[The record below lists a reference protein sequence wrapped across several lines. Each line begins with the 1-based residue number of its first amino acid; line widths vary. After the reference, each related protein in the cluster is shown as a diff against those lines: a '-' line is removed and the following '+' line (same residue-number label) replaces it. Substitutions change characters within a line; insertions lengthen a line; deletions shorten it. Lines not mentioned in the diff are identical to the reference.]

1 MKTEKTPKAPGS
13 EGDAP
18 DETMPERSL
27 GEALVVGLD
36 ELATKDD
43 ADLSLILGL
52 VDPDHDDDEQ
62 VPDKDDD

>member
-1 MKTEKTPKAPGS
+1 MKTDTTPKVPGS
-13 EGDAP
+13 DGDAS
-18 DETMPERSL
+18 DESMPERL
-27 GEALVVGLD
+27 LPEAVVVALD

-52 VDPDHDDDEQ
+52 VNPDDDDEQ